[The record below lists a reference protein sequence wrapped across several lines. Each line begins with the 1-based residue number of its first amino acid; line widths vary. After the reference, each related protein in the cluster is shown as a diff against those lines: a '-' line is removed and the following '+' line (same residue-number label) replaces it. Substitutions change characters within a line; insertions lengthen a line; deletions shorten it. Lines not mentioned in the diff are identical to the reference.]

1 MKTAKK
7 PEFIVDLTKCDSPES
22 VKFEFVRAKAKAGK
36 KLTDQELMFL
46 VRLGAQTMTEIIDEQ
61 IAKLRPVVF
70 ETTDKKKI
78 EKVINI
84 FTPKKPWYKRLWNWI
99 TRKK

>member
-1 MKTAKK
+1 MKTTKK
-7 PEFIVDLTKCDSPES
+7 PEFIVDLTKCESPES
-22 VKFEFVRAKAKAGK
+22 VKFEVIRAKAKAGK
-36 KLTDQELMFL
+36 KLTDQELMFI

-61 IAKLRPVVF
+61 IEKLHPMVF

-78 EKVINI
+78 KKMINI
-84 FTPKKPWYKRLWNWI
+84 LVPKKPWYKRLWNWI